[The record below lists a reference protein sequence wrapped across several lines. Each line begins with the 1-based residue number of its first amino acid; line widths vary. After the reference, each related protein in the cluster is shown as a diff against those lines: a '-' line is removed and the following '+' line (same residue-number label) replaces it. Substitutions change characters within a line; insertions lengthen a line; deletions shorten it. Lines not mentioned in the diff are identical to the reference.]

1 MFNILLQILEDGR
14 LTDSTGRVVSFSNTI
29 IVMTSNAGAHAI
41 SHGRALGF
49 GAKERVDNA
58 SYEAMKDAVM
68 KAMKDVFRPEFI
80 NRVDETI
87 VFHALTQEDITAI
100 AALMLGDVSRRLG
113 AMAIHLTWSEE
124 AISALATQGYD
135 PKYGARPL
143 RRLIQRAVEDALSE
157 ALLAGRIATG
167 DDVRLLYQDEKFS
180 VQRVNLLTE

>member
-1 MFNILLQILEDGR
+1 
-14 LTDSTGRVVSFSNTI
+14 
-29 IVMTSNAGAHAI
+29 
-41 SHGRALGF
+41 
-49 GAKERVDNA
+49 
-58 SYEAMKDAVM
+58 
-68 KAMKDVFRPEFI
+68 
-80 NRVDETI
+80 
-87 VFHALTQEDITAI
+87 
-100 AALMLGDVSRRLG
+100 MLGDVSRRLG